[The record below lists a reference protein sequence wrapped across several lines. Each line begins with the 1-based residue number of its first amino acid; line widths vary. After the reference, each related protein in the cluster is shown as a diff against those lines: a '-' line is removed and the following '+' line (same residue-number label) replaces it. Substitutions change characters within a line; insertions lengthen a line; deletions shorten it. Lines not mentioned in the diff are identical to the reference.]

1 MCSTSWI
8 KQLNSLNTK
17 CTIIKPQVDI
27 NKRIPTNNN
36 NSVNVNSST
45 LVNPI
50 SGTLLY
56 INRQI
61 DNLKWYIAT
70 ILFNQIFVL
79 YKFDTCMCRKDTIL
93 FIDTVLTE
101 VASQFTRS
109 RDCKRNERSHWPQTW
124 HRENIL
130 VFASINKLP
139 LHCACN
145 TKVIESNI

>member
-70 ILFNQIFVL
+70 ILFNQIFIL
-79 YKFDTCMCRKDTIL
+79 YKL
-93 FIDTVLTE
+93 
-101 VASQFTRS
+101 
-109 RDCKRNERSHWPQTW
+109 
-124 HRENIL
+124 IL
-130 VFASINKLP
+130 VCVGRTQYCLLTLYWQKLHP
-139 LHCACN
+139 SSQEVGTARGMRGPIDLRPGTGKTFLCLHPSTNFLYIVLA
-145 TKVIESNI
+145 TQKL